1 MHFTVDGV
9 DMTLYGSRGQQRTT
23 ALALKLAE
31 VDLMRQATGETPL
44 LLLDDVMSEL
54 DASRRAR
61 VMSMVDGVEQAVLT
75 TTDWTDF
82 TDEFRAQAHLLQ
94 IKEGHIDV
102 VAARPV

>member
-1 MHFTVDGV
+1 
-9 DMTLYGSRGQQRTT
+9 MTLYGSRGQQRTT

-31 VDLMRQATGETPL
+31 VDLMYQATGETPL

-54 DASRRAR
+54 DAKRRAR
-61 VMSMVDGVEQAVLT
+61 VMGMVDGVEQAILT

-94 IKEGHIDV
+94 VISGEIEEV
-102 VAARPV
+102 RERQV